1 MVLVLLGGINLAN
14 LKGIT
19 IGFDFDDV
27 LTNTVV
33 YEYEMLK
40 KWLVEEEKIGNF
52 IIRWNQDANTLE
64 GRYPGLT
71 SVQLKR
77 FNLWYFPKMVKE
89 CPFSEYVKELFDALH
104 ELGAKVY
111 IVTRRNEYEEKYE
124 YTGPMMRQDT
134 ENRLRESKIS
144 YDRIFFSC
152 FNKLDVME
160 KNHIDMLVDDSL
172 INIFQV
178 SQKKPII
185 VMDRPWNKHI
195 VGERI
200 YHVSSLNPKIFIPLI
215 HNILVENS
223 ANKDESKTLRSLLSP
238 ETASDAMYFD
248 DVELLVPNDEMKGE
262 E

>member
-1 MVLVLLGGINLAN
+1 MNNLEGIS
-14 LKGIT
+14 
-19 IGFDFDDV
+19 IGFDYDDV

-40 KWLVEEEKIGNF
+40 KWLIEEEKIGNV
-52 IIRWNQDANTLE
+52 IIKWNQDANTIE

-77 FNLWYFPKMVKE
+77 FNSWYFPKMVKE
-89 CPFSEYVKELFDALH
+89 CPFSEYVKELFDAIH

-134 ENRLRESKIS
+134 ENRLKEAKIL

-152 FNKLDVME
+152 FNKLETME
-160 KNHIDMLVDDSL
+160 KNDIDILVDDSL

-185 VMDRPWNKHI
+185 IMDRPWNRQITGKRMYHI
-195 VGERI
+195 
-200 YHVSSLNPKIFIPLI
+200 STLNPKLFIPLI
-215 HNILVENS
+215 HNILAENS
-223 ANKDESKTLRSLLSP
+223 SDKEESKITKTNLSRGM
-238 ETASDAMYFD
+238 SSNVMYID
-248 DVELLVPNDEMKGE
+248 DVEFPNYDDAMKGE

>member
-1 MVLVLLGGINLAN
+1 MVLVLLGGINLLN

-40 KWLVEEEKIGNF
+40 KWLVEEEKVGN
-52 IIRWNQDANTLE
+52 IIIKWNKDANTME

-71 SVQLKR
+71 TVQLKR

-89 CPFSEYVKELFDALH
+89 CPFSEYVKDLFDTLH

-111 IVTRRNEYEEKYE
+111 IVTRRNEHEEKYE

-134 ENRLRESKIS
+134 ENRLKESKIS

-152 FNKLDVME
+152 FDKLKVME
-160 KNHIDMLVDDSL
+160 ENHIDILVDDSL

-185 VMDRPWNKHI
+185 IMDRPWNKHI
-195 VGERI
+195 IGKRI
-200 YHVSSLNPKIFIPLI
+200 YHISTLNPKIFIPLI
-215 HNILVENS
+215 EDIVSQHS
-223 ANKDESKTLRSLLSP
+223 YDKKDQLRKDHLFNNNETGIYDDIDFPLS
-238 ETASDAMYFD
+238 D
-248 DVELLVPNDEMKGE
+248 DVMKGE